1 VLVIILC
8 LASDAWALDSA
19 TTTGF
24 AGAVRANP
32 TVASVHESAP
42 ATMSLGQNY
51 VVGATGG
58 LSQFDE
64 LGFRLEGMD
73 SETASFAMGISY
85 VRDTTN
91 YPTTDANLP
100 GWKTPDEDVS
110 SDQARNT
117 DFAIGLAMGWAKD
130 LISAGATLHRY
141 STKATY
147 AEDGVSWNVGVGVG
161 SKLGE
166 QVTVSLTGM
175 NVLPIDDEP
184 FTLALAGRVAPSDI
198 ASLEVDVLSD
208 FTSNDQPTFG
218 ASVGGEMYLLSF
230 LPIRAGFEH
239 DATFQKNAIGFGF
252 GAKDTTSGA
261 TVQYGFHA
269 PVGDGPFT
277 VWGTETWH
285 TLEINAKLK

>member
-1 VLVIILC
+1 VLGIILC
-8 LASDAWALDSA
+8 LGTDAWALDSA

-42 ATMSLGQNY
+42 ATMSLGQQY
-51 VVGATGG
+51 TVGATGAI
-58 LSQFDE
+58 SQFDE
-64 LGFRLEGMD
+64 LGFRIEGMD
-73 SETASFAMGISY
+73 SETASFALGISY

-91 YPTTDANLP
+91 YPTTDDNLP
-100 GWKTPDEDVS
+100 GWKTPDEDPS
-110 SDQARNT
+110 TDTSRNT
-117 DFAIGLAMGWAKD
+117 DFAIGLAMGWAQD
-130 LISAGATLHRY
+130 LISGGVTLHRY

-166 QVTVSLTGM
+166 QVTLSLTGM

-184 FTLALAGRVAPSDI
+184 FTMALAGRVAPSDI
-198 ASLEVDVLSD
+198 ASFELDLVSD
-208 FTSNDQPTFG
+208 FTTDDHPTFG
-218 ASVGGEMYLLSF
+218 AAVGGEMYLLSF

-252 GAKDTTSGA
+252 GAKDSNGA
-261 TVQYGFHA
+261 SVQYGFHA

-285 TLEINAKLK
+285 TLEISAKL